1 MFSYSK
7 LETWNESG
15 YSHSDAFC
23 FLQLSTL
30 PTRVGVWLPASIS
43 ASIMRRRGGSLT
55 GVTTLSHAEFDGE
68 TVLYSVLQS
77 TCSSYTDFYEPTFG
91 DMSVYRRLSLPWR
104 VPTHWDQIFCNDDCP
119 RQRQTHRILNLLFP
133 EQDSELVEQCCE
145 QGLCQLHR
153 PTKWQHGNEQ
163 I

>member
-1 MFSYSK
+1 
-7 LETWNESG
+7 
-15 YSHSDAFC
+15 
-23 FLQLSTL
+23 
-30 PTRVGVWLPASIS
+30 
-43 ASIMRRRGGSLT
+43 LT

-153 PTKWQHGNEQ
+153 PTKVIRAAELPKPVLCTFVKVVEVLQNGGSDRNDDMVVGRLRS
-163 I
+163 